1 MPGSGGNLCLV
12 ILCNL
17 LQAIRIL
24 EAAHLKDE
32 AEERLWKTSL
42 KKLYLNLSLC
52 NLRQRKS
59 DLAIS
64 NCQRVLELD
73 RKNVKACFRM
83 GQVGR
88 VTHLSCQ
95 HTLTSPSLS
104 YPLHSSLPVPCQ
116 AHMQLGNFEKSK
128 KFLVRAGKL
137 SPGNEEIRQE
147 LKKLDR

>member
-1 MPGSGGNLCLV
+1 M
-12 ILCNL
+12 
-17 LQAIRIL
+17 
-24 EAAHLKDE
+24 KDE

-52 NLRQRKS
+52 NLRQRRS

-73 RKNVKACFRM
+73 GKNVKACFRM

-88 VTHLSCQ
+88 VTHLSCPD
-95 HTLTSPSLS
+95 TLTSPSRL
-104 YPLHSSLPVPCQ
+104 LPPWQ

-128 KFLVRAGKL
+128 KYLVRAGKL

>member
-1 MPGSGGNLCLV
+1 MGICLV

-42 KKLYLNLSLC
+42 KKLYLNLALC

-73 RKNVKACFRM
+73 RKNVKAFFRM
-83 GQVGR
+83 GQVGK
-88 VTHLSCQ
+88 VSPLMSTHF
-95 HTLTSPSLS
+95 HLTISLLPSPLLPPCSLS
-104 YPLHSSLPVPCQ
+104 GTH
-116 AHMQLGNFEKSK
+116 ATGQL
-128 KFLVRAGKL
+128 
-137 SPGNEEIRQE
+137 
-147 LKKLDR
+147 